1 MFFGLLIIMY
11 NYNNM
16 KTQEIIKLRSLTGAG
31 MLDCKKALDEAGG
44 DFDKAT
50 EILRKK
56 GQAKAVK
63 KSAERETKEGI
74 VHTYI
79 HANGKVGAMIELL
92 CETDFVARNEIFR
105 ELAHDIAMQIAAT
118 EPLYLK
124 PEDIPED
131 VLEKEKSMARD
142 EMAGQSKPA
151 DILDKIVEGKMEKYY
166 EEVCLLKQPFIKDED
181 RTIEDLINDKIAT
194 LGEKIEI
201 GKFCRMAI

>member
-1 MFFGLLIIMY
+1 MY